1 MNHHDG
7 KTRDLPEGQVMAESV
22 NFQSHEG
29 QGEHSG
35 QEMDT

>member
-1 MNHHDG
+1 MMGGQEQTFQLMN
-7 KTRDLPEGQVMAESV
+7 LESV